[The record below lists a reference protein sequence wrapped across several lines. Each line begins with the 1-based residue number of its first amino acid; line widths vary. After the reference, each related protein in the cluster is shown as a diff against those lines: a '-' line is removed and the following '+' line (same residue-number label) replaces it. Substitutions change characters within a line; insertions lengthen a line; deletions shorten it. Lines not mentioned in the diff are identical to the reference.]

1 MALIVE
7 DGTGLSTAESYI
19 SVAFAD
25 TYHSVRGNTLWATMS
40 VNEREQALRRATDYM
55 GQVYRLQWQG
65 RRISSTQA
73 LDWPRYD
80 VVVDGYYIASNI
92 LPNDLKNASA
102 ELAFKAA
109 GGELYADQGQG
120 VISEQVGPIKVEYN
134 PNSPATIRY
143 KAIDALL
150 LPFFDGSMAGGLNL
164 KAVRS

>member
-1 MALIVE
+1 MSIIVE
-7 DGTGLSTAESYI
+7 NGTGLSTAESYI
-19 SVAFAD
+19 SVVEAD

-65 RRISSTQA
+65 RRINSTQA
-73 LDWPRYD
+73 LDFPRYD
-80 VVVDGYYIASNI
+80 VVVDGYYIPSNV
-92 LPNDLKNASA
+92 LPLEIKNANA

-109 GGELYADQGQG
+109 GGELYADQSQG

-150 LPFFDGSMAGGLNL
+150 LAYFDGAMSSGINL